1 MKTQEIQS
9 HLNYISDY
17 CNNTL
22 KFKAMEKRDKT
33 IKVMFKNLSR
43 KIKSKL

>member
-9 HLNYISDY
+9 HMNYISDY
-17 CNNTL
+17 CKNSL

-33 IKVMFKNLSR
+33 VKVMLKNLSR
-43 KIKSKL
+43 KIKSKF